1 MHDWETGANVT
12 AIPIAG
18 LPKKPWAVG
27 TFATIIPIDDAL
39 TETIDRNSA
48 QIGRAQGIYVNSAL
62 DGSDL
67 HFLMSVVFTNKQYN
81 GSSLEIQ
88 GADRFFNK
96 YREVSVV
103 SGTGMFRNGAVLSV
117 PGKIWSF
124 TSFGTVFVTDDPI
137 TEAPDPNS
145 APVGRGRGMYI
156 TSALDGSTTHVL
168 ISIVFT
174 NGQFSGSTLEIQ
186 GSSPPFQKYR
196 EVSVV
201 SGTGPLR
208 FARGYAIFETGFV
221 DTPIGYSVIKCNVT
235 IRTA

>member
-1 MHDWETGANVT
+1 MAPTSLRASATISFLLLLAISICLEAKPLKLKQTQVVFYMHDWETGANVT

-27 TFATIIPIDDAL
+27 TFATIIAIDDAL

-88 GADRFFNK
+88 GANRFFNK

-103 SGTGMFRNGAVLSV
+103 SGTGMFRL
-117 PGKIWSF
+117 
-124 TSFGTVFVTDDPI
+124 
-137 TEAPDPNS
+137 
-145 APVGRGRGMYI
+145 
-156 TSALDGSTTHVL
+156 
-168 ISIVFT
+168 
-174 NGQFSGSTLEIQ
+174 
-186 GSSPPFQKYR
+186 
-196 EVSVV
+196 
-201 SGTGPLR
+201 
-208 FARGYAIFETGFV
+208 ARGYAILETV
-221 DTPIGYSVIKCNVT
+221 YLDLPVSNAIIRWNVT
-235 IRTA
+235 VLHY

>member
-1 MHDWETGANVT
+1 MVPTSLTTSATIFFLLLLAIPICLEAKPLKLKQTQVVFYMHDWETGANVT

-27 TFATIIPIDDAL
+27 RFATIIDIDDAL
-39 TETIDRNSA
+39 PETIVRNSA

-103 SGTGMFRNGAVLSV
+103 SGTGMFRPVSPGLCHLGACLLR
-117 PGKIWSF
+117 P
-124 TSFGTVFVTDDPI
+124 TSFQRHHSLECYGSSLLNYMESGILIYVFVCC
-137 TEAPDPNS
+137 E
-145 APVGRGRGMYI
+145 RQR
-156 TSALDGSTTHVL
+156 
-168 ISIVFT
+168 
-174 NGQFSGSTLEIQ
+174 
-186 GSSPPFQKYR
+186 
-196 EVSVV
+196 
-201 SGTGPLR
+201 
-208 FARGYAIFETGFV
+208 
-221 DTPIGYSVIKCNVT
+221 
-235 IRTA
+235 